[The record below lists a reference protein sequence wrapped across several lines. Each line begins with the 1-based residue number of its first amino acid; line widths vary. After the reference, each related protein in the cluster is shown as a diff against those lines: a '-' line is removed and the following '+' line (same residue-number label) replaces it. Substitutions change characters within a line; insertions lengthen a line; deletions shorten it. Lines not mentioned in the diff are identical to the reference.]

1 MINSKYSFERT
12 ELRVLQNSVDNETF
26 LNLVSNM
33 IGSRND
39 EIKHLKD
46 ESYKSWVDQYRNTVD
61 NRN

>member
-1 MINSKYSFERT
+1 MTNSKYSFELT
-12 ELRVLQNSVDNETF
+12 ELRVLQNSVDNEEF
-26 LNLVSNM
+26 LKLVSEM

-46 ESYKSWVDQYRNTVD
+46 NSYKSWVDQYQDIVN